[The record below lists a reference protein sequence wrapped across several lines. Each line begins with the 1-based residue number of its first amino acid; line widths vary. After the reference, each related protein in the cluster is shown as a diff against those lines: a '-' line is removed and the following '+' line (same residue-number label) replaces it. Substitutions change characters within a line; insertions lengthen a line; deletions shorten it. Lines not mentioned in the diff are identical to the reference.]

1 MAFQAIQVSGGWT
14 VRNVATGEVMGRIS
28 EDAAKSVA
36 AHLNR
41 ASRSILSN
49 VVTNNAQ

>member
-1 MAFQAIQVSGGWT
+1 MNYEAIQVSGGWT
-14 VRNVATGEVMGRIS
+14 VKNTQTGEVMGRVS

-49 VVTNNAQ
+49 VVTNVAQ